1 MPSEGLGCYVG
12 GDEDPLK
19 VIRERD
25 DRMINFYKG
34 HPATMENGLKQTENG
49 IRENT
54 VDPLTMQGL
63 GVPTPGA
70 GENPHTTFDSPKT

>member
-19 VIRERD
+19 VIRERG

-54 VDPLTMQGL
+54 VDP
-63 GVPTPGA
+63 
-70 GENPHTTFDSPKT
+70 